1 MKYYNKI
8 LDGNIPLGVIESL
21 KNNNNYNFKHQYN
34 HYQIQKNT
42 KLFDSDVDVLM
53 NSKWAPIINK
63 SLKLKRDKILD
74 GINNILTKS
83 LKIAIENN
91 KNEVSKIGILND
103 SNQINQIINSVAKI
117 FGKQF
122 LLLIKELKINNNLS
136 DLHIKLV
143 HLSGLTNMSKKEI
156 DNIASNIGLELEL
169 LDFKINSSL
178 NIVNILSEKLTPELI
193 TECSNNLSFDCLFN
207 KIYINKLSQ
216 IILDIWELILE
227 NIMTLSNCKQIS
239 NIYAFSIEFADTIY
253 LQSQI
258 KDNIIENFG
267 QAFGNKTKLSST
279 KRITDITE
287 LNKNINQSKVIAG
300 ASSIISSA
308 ITNAINQNT
317 SDLLRSIAISN
328 KLNVNGAIGTSFT
341 FTNIKQ
347 SSNTQQ
353 DTNVNFI
360 QEVTNKVINDIATK
374 INENI
379 DSASNQLSNNVKK
392 ILGDEKSGSSLDNI
406 VSSYTDIFKASVGNS
421 VKSKTLEENYKM
433 LVDKYNLNQSFK
445 LNKDNNVNQN
455 LNSILSTS
463 NLAKCASDTK
473 VENTIDIS
481 KIDVSGPIVFSE
493 IDQNNVVNDV
503 IKCAFNQT
511 IINDIANKIMN
522 DYENNVNLML
532 ENIDDKLDD
541 TQISKIQGDILAAG
555 VAGAAISESAGNAVS
570 VAATGIGTG
579 VSDAATGV
587 GTGVSDAATGV
598 GTGVS
603 DAATG
608 IGKGLGSIMGGAAMP
623 LFIGVIIMIIGFVIW
638 KYTQQGVSNTRGD
651 LLKSKLTKPIKI

>member
-21 KNNNNYNFKHQYN
+21 KNKNNYKINHEYE
-34 HYQIQKNT
+34 HYQIQQNT
-42 KLFDSDVDVLM
+42 KLFEPDIDDLM
-53 NSKWAPIINK
+53 NSQWAPVINK

-83 LKIAIENN
+83 LKFAIDNN
-91 KNEVSKIGILND
+91 KNEISKIGLLND
-103 SNQINQIINSVAKI
+103 SAQINTIINLIAKTV
-117 FGKQF
+117 GQQF
-122 LLLIKELKINNNLS
+122 LLLITKLKLNNNLS

-143 HLSGLTNMSKKEI
+143 HLSGLTNLPKKEI
-156 DNIASNIGLELEL
+156 DDIANNIGLELEL
-169 LDFKINSSL
+169 LFDFKINTSL
-178 NIVNILSEKLTPELI
+178 NIVNILSEKLTPKLI
-193 TECSNNLSFDCLFN
+193 TECSNNLYFDCLFN
-207 KIYINKLSQ
+207 KVYINKLSQ

-239 NIYAFSIEFADTIY
+239 NIYAFSIDFADKIY

-258 KDNIIENFG
+258 NNNIIENFG
-267 QAFGNKTKLSST
+267 QAFGNKTKLSTT

-287 LNKNINQSKVIAG
+287 LNKNINQSKVIIG
-300 ASSIISSA
+300 ASSIISTA

-328 KLNVNGAIGTSFT
+328 KLNVNGAIGSSFT

-347 SSNTQQ
+347 TSNTQQ
-353 DTNVNFI
+353 ETNVNFI
-360 QEVTNKVINDIATK
+360 QQVTNKVINDIATK

-379 DSASNQLSNNVKK
+379 DSISNQLSNNVKK

-421 VKSKTLEENYKM
+421 VKTTTLEDNYKM
-433 LVDKYNLNQSFK
+433 LIDKYNLNQSFK
-445 LNKDNNVNQN
+445 LNKDNNVNQS

-463 NLAKCASDTK
+463 NLAKCAADTK

-493 IDQNNVVNDV
+493 IQQNNVVNDV

-522 DYENNVNLML
+522 DYENNINLML
-532 ENIDDKLDD
+532 ENIDDKLDN
-541 TQISKIQGDILAAG
+541 TEISKIQGDILAAG
-555 VAGAAISESAGNAVS
+555 VAGAAVCESAGNAVSVAATGIGTGVS

-598 GTGVS
+598 G
-603 DAATG
+603 
-608 IGKGLGSIMGGAAMP
+608 KGLGSIMGGAAMP

-638 KYTQQGVSNTRGD
+638 KYIQQGG
-651 LLKSKLTKPIKI
+651 LPKSKISKLSNLSNI